1 MAIHDRGGEVPRRS
15 FFSRLGVSL
24 AAAGAAFSAAPAGAQ
39 PAPAAPFTPAKHAA
53 DDWFDQLP
61 GRHRLYLDT
70 TTVDGIG
77 HAIFWANNFLNAS
90 RTGYQLTD
98 QDSAIVIGMRH
109 ESTPFAFNDAMWA
122 KYGAA
127 FEEHAHFV
135 DPTTKKAAT
144 INLLQAEQNRAMAN
158 RGVVLDAVV
167 KRGVHL
173 AVCSLATRAI
183 SGIAARQQG
192 RPADDIVKE
201 LTANLALNAHMVPA
215 GIVAMSRAQERG
227 FTFGYVA

>member
-1 MAIHDRGGEVPRRS
+1 MSIHDRRGSVPRRS

-39 PAPAAPFTPAKHAA
+39 SASGSAFSPGRHAA
-53 DDWFDQLP
+53 DDWLDQLP
-61 GRHRLYLDT
+61 GKHRLYLDT
-70 TTVDGIG
+70 TTVDGVG
-77 HAIFWANNFLNAS
+77 HAIFWANNYLNAS
-90 RTGYQLTD
+90 RNAYQLTD

-127 FEEHAHFV
+127 LEEHAHFV

-144 INLLQAEQNRAMAN
+144 INLLQSEQNRTMAN
-158 RGVVLDAVV
+158 RGVVLDAVLE
-167 KRGVHL
+167 RGVHL

-192 RPADDIVKE
+192 RPVDDIVKE
-201 LTANLALNAHMVPA
+201 LTANIALNARMVPA